1 MRAGLDKKDTRGRV
15 VGGPRVNNRPPP
27 RNPRVPILIN
37 GERLTAR
44 QALEKY
50 PQLREFLQQKQQIS
64 ERSLHAKYRAWMK
77 KGKIPDEIIDPEP
90 EIVPRGRLLGNNVL
104 GQYTIH
110 AKVSTSPRDFL
121 DRAENVVVN
130 FLGEHPQNKVQLS
143 LVCIMLRFD
152 PTTGNVI
159 AEEPAHFNSAMEIVY
174 GATDLQGVY
183 ERMRT
188 KILESFS
195 TYLKNG
201 SGWVLKK
208 VVRLDITLSKFRSM
222 KGSSYI
228 PLPSAVR
235 NKGAVINMKN
245 EDEYCFRWAVTRA
258 LNPVEK
264 HPERIT
270 RELREQAEGLNW
282 DGIVFPTPCSEKYF
296 EKFGRNNNASVLV
309 FGYDEEVGKTIPL
322 YIPGVMRETVIRLFF
337 QKSEDGKRWHYGVV
351 KSMSRLVSMQKSKK
365 KVKKFVCD
373 YCVNVFGS
381 EEVLEKHLEYCSEHD
396 AVRVKMP
403 AVGRN
408 TLKFRNIQN
417 IIIIIII

>member
-1 MRAGLDKKDTRGRV
+1 MKGIKNLYNYGDRSLSITELLEKPEVTNYLEQGKKLTYASLREKLRGKLKKFGDNLKDIVDEYNLENPMDRQQQQRDTLYGAQRVKAGLDKKDTTGRV

-27 RNPRVPILIN
+27 RNLRVPILVN
-37 GERLTAR
+37 GERLTMR

-50 PQLREFLQQKQQIS
+50 PQLKEFLQQERKIS

-110 AKVSTSPRDFL
+110 VKVSTSPRDFL
-121 DRAENVVVN
+121 DRAENAVTR
-130 FLGEHPQNKVQLS
+130 FLGEHPRNKVQLS
-143 LVCIMLRFD
+143 LVCIMVRFD

-174 GATDLQGVY
+174 EATDLQGVY
-183 ERMRT
+183 ERVKT

-208 VVRLDITLSKFRSM
+208 VVRLDITLSKFRPM
-222 KGSSYI
+222 EGSSYI

-245 EDEYCFRWAVTRA
+245 EDEYCFKWAATRA

-270 RELREQAEGLNW
+270 GELREQAERLNW

-296 EKFGRNNNASVLV
+296 EKFGGETTTCPCWFS
-309 FGYDEEVGKTIPL
+309 GMMTT
-322 YIPGVMRETVIRLFF
+322 REKLF
-337 QKSEDGKRWHYGVV
+337 RYT
-351 KSMSRLVSMQKSKK
+351 SRK
-365 KVKKFVCD
+365 
-373 YCVNVFGS
+373 
-381 EEVLEKHLEYCSEHD
+381 
-396 AVRVKMP
+396 
-403 AVGRN
+403 
-408 TLKFRNIQN
+408 
-417 IIIIIII
+417 